1 MTCLVNCYFYEYIFR
16 STYFKELK
24 HSVLIA
30 ENWVALNMLW
40 LCRITLPRNRLPRS
54 RHDLDYNVWP
64 KLIRENKL
72 RVGLESHSM
81 VARLCLPKADWHF
94 DSFIVHYQ
102 NPKRMRL
109 HMLYDDNQTR
119 VNEMLL
125 QHSKITLGCVK
136 KQWNWFIFFAK
147 CTMLQKLSKCEIKA
161 WIS

>member
-1 MTCLVNCYFYEYIFR
+1 MAYLVSCNFFQYSVYFYR
-16 STYFKELK
+16 TLLLM
-24 HSVLIA
+24 V
-30 ENWVALNMLW
+30 ENWTALDELW

-109 HMLYDDNQTR
+109 HMLYDDNQMR

-136 KQWNWFIFFAK
+136 KGIDSSFLPIGNR
-147 CTMLQKLSKCEIKA
+147 TRLQKRNCT
-161 WIS
+161 

>member
-1 MTCLVNCYFYEYIFR
+1 M
-16 STYFKELK
+16 KMD
-24 HSVLIA
+24 
-30 ENWVALNMLW
+30 ENWAALDELW
-40 LCRITLPRNRLPRS
+40 LCRITLPRSRLPRS

-109 HMLYDDNQTR
+109 HMLYDDNQMR

-125 QHSKITLGCVK
+125 QHSKTTLGCVK
-136 KQWNWFIFFAK
+136 YGIDSSSLPIGNSLATI
-147 CTMLQKLSKCEIKA
+147 KLYVKRRILFRFCFDSYGNQMDPN
-161 WIS
+161 

>member
-1 MTCLVNCYFYEYIFR
+1 MAYLVIYH
-16 STYFKELK
+16 YFKEFRVLILNSKDIK
-24 HSVLIA
+24 HMILIA
-30 ENWVALNMLW
+30 ENWTALDELW

-136 KQWNWFIFFAK
+136 KQGNWFIFSFPIGNRPR
-147 CTMLQKLSKCEIKA
+147 LQ
-161 WIS
+161 